1 MTFYQSVGMNVVTS
15 LPHLSTEMEMMLI
28 NLGVDKQRARSVMEN
43 QLSSALRRIVALTQ
57 KTDHIPPITT
67 NEANP
72 FPYQVFILRKL
83 CSEMEDYYPCGA
95 ISDGDGGRGMGCGA

>member
-72 FPYQVFILRKL
+72 FPYQVFNLRKL
-83 CSEMEDYYPCGA
+83 CSEMEDYYSCGA
-95 ISDGDGGRGMGCGA
+95 ISDGDRGRGMGCGA

>member
-1 MTFYQSVGMNVVTS
+1 MTFYQSVEMNVVTA
-15 LPHLSTEMEMMLI
+15 LPHLSTEIGMMLI

-43 QLSSALRRIVALTQ
+43 QLSSALRRIVVLTQ

-72 FPYQVFILRKL
+72 FPYQVFIL
-83 CSEMEDYYPCGA
+83 
-95 ISDGDGGRGMGCGA
+95 